1 MCQTFLNSIS
11 FTAAADYI
19 RNSSNL
25 DFLAASEQQWPQH
38 LTSAQRGS
46 GRVSTSFHKTRG
58 SYHLVTHVH
67 YLSSCVSMKT
77 KHSSE
82 CILTDGLWAVYFIA
96 QDEDW
101 DI

>member
-1 MCQTFLNSIS
+1 MSYVPWQMFFLE
-11 FTAAADYI
+11 FQ
-19 RNSSNL
+19 L
-25 DFLAASEQQWPQH
+25 L
-38 LTSAQRGS
+38 
-46 GRVSTSFHKTRG
+46 STRPG
-58 SYHLVTHVH
+58 SYHLVTHIH

-82 CILTDGLWAVYFIA
+82 CILTDGLWAVYFIP